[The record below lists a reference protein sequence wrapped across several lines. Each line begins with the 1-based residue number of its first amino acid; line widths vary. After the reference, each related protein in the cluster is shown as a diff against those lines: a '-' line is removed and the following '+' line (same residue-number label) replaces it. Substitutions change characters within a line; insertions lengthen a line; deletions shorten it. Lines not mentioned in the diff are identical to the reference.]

1 MLGDVNFSIVLSSIC
16 SSQSDSIVQLV
27 PINGSVQYTLPVS
40 HSWTN
45 ITILVENQYGIL
57 SHTVM
62 INQTGMLVSKFTS
75 AKNVVFHLHVFIV
88 TCELQSSTT
97 NGRFMIIKLI
107 VKLPTLSDPYSAIVA
122 VSTFYTV
129 INSPSLLP
137 SPSNN
142 DGKLHTA
149 YLAY

>member
-1 MLGDVNFSIVLSSIC
+1 MLGDVNFSIVLSNIC

-27 PINGSVQYTLPVS
+27 PINGRVQYTLPVS

-57 SHTVM
+57 TYTVD
-62 INQTGMLVSKFTS
+62 INRTGMPVQNSPQP
-75 AKNVVFHLHVFIV
+75 KNVVFHLHMYAV
-88 TCELQSSTT
+88 TCGLQSSTT

-107 VKLPTLSDPYSAIVA
+107 VTFVKLPTLSDPSSAIVA
-122 VSTFYTV
+122 VSTFYAV

-137 SPSNN
+137 SPSPSNI
-142 DGKLHTA
+142 
-149 YLAY
+149 